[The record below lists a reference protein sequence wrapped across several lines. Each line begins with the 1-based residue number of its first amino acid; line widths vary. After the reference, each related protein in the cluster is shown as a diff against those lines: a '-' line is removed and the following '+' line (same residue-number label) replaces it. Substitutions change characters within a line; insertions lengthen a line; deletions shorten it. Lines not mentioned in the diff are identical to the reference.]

1 MSANAIAAPLKWLGR
16 VVSWPLRALVR
27 MFRRYG
33 PVKGAMALL
42 AGLCVVL
49 LVWNLFVAPVLMSVM
64 LSHMPRPVMPVTT
77 AEAKPITWVPG
88 ITAVGTV
95 KAFQGADVASELD
108 GVVTAIDA
116 VPGAHVAAGDRL
128 VQIDDSVEQ
137 ADFIA
142 MQANIKLQ
150 ETALARAAILTKKG
164 VNAQATLDDARNQ
177 LDVAKSGLARNQAL
191 LDQKRVRA
199 RFDGVA
205 GIPRVTVGQ
214 YVTKGTVLITLQDI
228 DRVYVDF
235 TVPEQSLGDLVLGQ
249 IVHFGKTANA
259 LDYQGRII
267 GLDPK
272 VDPDT
277 RLIAVRAEIGD
288 AKGRILPG
296 QFLQLRIDLP
306 AQPNVL
312 ALPATAVVPSLY
324 GDYVYVAL
332 PLGEGKDA
340 DKTLRVVRQ
349 TIVTVGRRN
358 GNLVEITGGLT
369 PGQFVIATGQNAVQN
384 GATVKVVEQLDPAK
398 LAARG
403 LLQ

>member
-1 MSANAIAAPLKWLGR
+1 
-16 VVSWPLRALVR
+16 

>member
-1 MSANAIAAPLKWLGR
+1 
-16 VVSWPLRALVR
+16 

-49 LVWNLFVAPVLMSVM
+49 LIWNLFVAPALMSVM
-64 LSHMPRPVMPVTT
+64 LSHMPRPVMPVTV

-235 TVPEQSLGDLVLGQ
+235 TVPEQSAKDLALGQ
-249 IVHFGKTANA
+249 IVHFGVSADA
-259 LDYQGRII
+259 LTYKGQII

-332 PLGEGKDA
+332 PPGEGKDA
-340 DKTLRVVRQ
+340 DKSLRVVRQ

-358 GNLVEITGGLT
+358 GTLVEIKGGLT
-369 PGQFVIATGQNAVQN
+369 PGQIVIATGQNAVQN